1 MKKMHIIISAIL
13 FAIIPTAACNRQP
26 QSLKSLFPETIDGL
40 QRVQLING
48 IKALEEIN
56 KLHGKEI
63 GVTDGG
69 IGTYR
74 TDNGSTAMVWISRSK
89 TADLARNQTE
99 VMLDRMFSSPHSPFH
114 HPVQRELTGIN
125 IHQFQGMGQIHYIF
139 CWYDLVYW
147 ISAVAHQGD
156 TILQAFL
163 PKKKNKD

>member
-26 QSLKSLFPETIDGL
+26 QSLKSLFPETIEGL
-40 QRVQLING
+40 QRVQLITG

-63 GVTDGG
+63 GVTEGG

-99 VMLDRMFSSPHSPFH
+99 VMIDKMLSAPHSPFH
-114 HPVQRELTGIN
+114 HPVQWELTGIN
-125 IHQFQGMGQIHYIF
+125 IYQFQGMGQIHYIF
-139 CWYDLVYW
+139 CCYDLVYW
-147 ISAVAHQGD
+147 ISAVPHQGE
-156 TILQAFL
+156 IVLHAFL
-163 PKKKNKD
+163 PEGKNKI